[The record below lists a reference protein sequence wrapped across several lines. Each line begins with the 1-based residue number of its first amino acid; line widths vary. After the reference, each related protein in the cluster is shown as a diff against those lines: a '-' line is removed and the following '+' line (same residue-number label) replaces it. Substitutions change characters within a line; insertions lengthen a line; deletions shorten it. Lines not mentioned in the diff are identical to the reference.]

1 VAPIVGL
8 GGDFT
13 FVTADVDVAGFVVP
27 GRDTVAPPQL
37 TADAPVL
44 DVAHPAEVHVL
55 VLLGPELD
63 FAAFHHGD
71 GFLGQ
76 RLGGNVPLVGQP
88 GLDDGAG
95 AVALGHFQRVVVDLF
110 QQPHGLE
117 FGDDGLARSETVHA
131 GIAAGQA
138 GIDMGV
144 DAAVDVEHLGLGQ
157 HGGVLVEDVDQRQV
171 VALAHFIVV
180 EVVGWGDLHA
190 ASTKLAVD
198 IVVGDDGDQAVD
210 QRQQHMAA
218 DQVAVAFVFRVHGD
232 GGVAQHGFRS
242 GGGDHQ
248 VVQAVG
254 GLG

>member
-76 RLGGNVPLVGQP
+76 RLGGNVPLVSQP
-88 GLDDGAG
+88 GFDDGAG
-95 AVALGHFQRVVVDLF
+95 AVALGHFQGVVVNLF
-110 QQPHGLE
+110 QQAHGLE
-117 FGDDGLARSETVHA
+117 FGDDGLARSKTVHA
-131 GIAAGQA
+131 GVAAGQA
-138 GIDMGV
+138 GV
-144 DAAVDVEHLGLGQ
+144 DAVVDTAVDVEHLGLGQ
-157 HGGVLVEDVDQRQV
+157 HGGVLVEDVDQREV
-171 VALAHFIVV
+171 VTFAHFIVV
-180 EVVGWGDLHA
+180 EVVGRGDLHA
-190 ASTKLAVD
+190 AGAEFAVN
-198 IVVGDDGDQAVD
+198 VFVGDDGDQAVD
-210 QRQQHMAA
+210 QWQQHMAA
-218 DQVAVAFVFRVHGD
+218 DQVAVALVFRVHGD
-232 GGVAQHGFRS
+232 GGVAEHGFRA

-248 VVQAVG
+248 VVQAF
-254 GLG
+254 